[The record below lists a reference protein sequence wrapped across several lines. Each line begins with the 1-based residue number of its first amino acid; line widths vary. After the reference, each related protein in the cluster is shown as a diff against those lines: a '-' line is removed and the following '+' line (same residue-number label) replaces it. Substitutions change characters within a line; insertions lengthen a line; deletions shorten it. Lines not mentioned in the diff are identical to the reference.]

1 MITVSIKPAK
11 AYVNGR
17 QMIATQ
23 FNVKSLNDNLY
34 DAVTFL
40 YTLLDENGVWAGEAT
55 TSLIGRDNYLTW
67 DATASGAH
75 KIVADA
81 IGLEL
86 LEASGK
92 MFPFEA

>member
-11 AYVNGR
+11 AYVNGK

-40 YTLLDENGVWAGEAT
+40 YTLLDEHGVWAGEAT
-55 TSLIGRDNYLTW
+55 TSLEGRENYLKW
-67 DATASGAH
+67 DATASGAY

-81 IGLEL
+81 IGLEIVD
-86 LEASGK
+86 EAPKLFS
-92 MFPFEA
+92 FEA

>member
-11 AYVNGR
+11 AYVNGK

-34 DAVTFL
+34 DEVTFL

-55 TSLIGRDNYLTW
+55 YSLSGRENYTTW
-67 DATASGAH
+67 DATASGAY
-75 KIVADA
+75 KIVAQG
-81 IGLEL
+81 IGLEIVDETPKL
-86 LEASGK
+86 
-92 MFPFEA
+92 FDFEQ

>member
-11 AYVNGR
+11 AYVNGK

-34 DAVTFL
+34 DEVTFL

-55 TSLIGRDNYLTW
+55 YSLSGRENYTTW
-67 DATASGAH
+67 DATASGAY
-75 KIVADA
+75 KIVAQGV
-81 IGLEL
+81 GLEIVD
-86 LEASGK
+86 EAPK
-92 MFPFEA
+92 LFEFEA

>member
-11 AYVNGR
+11 AYVNGK

-34 DAVTFL
+34 DEVTFL

-55 TSLIGRDNYLTW
+55 YSLSGRENYTTW
-67 DATASGAH
+67 DATASGAY
-75 KIVADA
+75 KIVADGV
-81 IGLEL
+81 GLEIVD
-86 LEASGK
+86 EAPK
-92 MFPFEA
+92 LFEFEA